1 MWLLVIILL
10 SPLTDAEQV
19 ILNSFTSYEECQPEG
34 DRVGLELAESY
45 PDKVFRIMCAFRAS
59 PEVLAHHQGEAVIM
73 FSPELRNPEYELAGS
88 RPRCCDS
95 DPSRGYGDHAELTGS
110 TVRMGADTSSPLIA
124 SIAAFVGAE
133 FLSRFSDTGTRRMST
148 FFSVHGLS

>member
-59 PEVLAHHQGEAVIM
+59 PEVLAQHISKGLQREAFLPIQYPSGNSPHRFVVHHAQTMQMTKMQMTKRDGKEDAVRTLSSLNAILDYSQMSNMCNIGE
-73 FSPELRNPEYELAGS
+73 
-88 RPRCCDS
+88 
-95 DPSRGYGDHAELTGS
+95 T
-110 TVRMGADTSSPLIA
+110 
-124 SIAAFVGAE
+124 
-133 FLSRFSDTGTRRMST
+133 
-148 FFSVHGLS
+148 